1 MRSQLVYDAK
11 RLPMPSR
18 TPRVSDAEFQVLKLL
33 WQEPRLSARQITE
46 ALYCTAGSSEI
57 GTVQKLL
64 QRLEGKRLVKR
75 DRSSHVHTFTATV
88 SRAAYAGAQLEQMAE
103 KLTGGSL
110 APVIMHLVRS
120 KRLRKDELQELRDFL
135 DRHP

>member
-1 MRSQLVYDAK
+1 
-11 RLPMPSR
+11 MPSR
-18 TPRVSDAEFQVLKLL
+18 TPRVSDAEFNVLKLL
-33 WQEPRLSARQITE
+33 WRDPRLTARRIAE
-46 ALYCTAGSSEI
+46 VLYAAAGSAEI

-75 DRSSHVHTFTATV
+75 DRSSHIHTFTATV
-88 SRAAYAGAQLEQMAE
+88 SQAAYAGAQLEQMAH

-110 APVIMHLVRS
+110 APVIIHLVRS